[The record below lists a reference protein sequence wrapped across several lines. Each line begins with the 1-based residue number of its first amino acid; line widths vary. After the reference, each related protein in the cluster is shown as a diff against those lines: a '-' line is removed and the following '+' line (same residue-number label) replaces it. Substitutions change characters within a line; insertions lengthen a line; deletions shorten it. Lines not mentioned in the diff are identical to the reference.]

1 MCRAVASFVLFLALG
16 GRVLASWLP
25 EERLTFRPDTA
36 DNTTPNYARCIA
48 SDRAGNVHVVWY
60 GRWGQKSQVWYKR
73 LDALSGRWSENTVI
87 SHEPQ
92 GAISPCLAVDD
103 SGNVHVAW
111 QVATAQA
118 DTVLRYRCR
127 NVTSGIWDSVETV
140 ARGTYVRAPSLAA
153 RQDVVALVWSQQ
165 WLPQYQGVFLA
176 LRTRGGWSQPEMVSD
191 SFSRDQ
197 GTASVGV
204 GAGTISVLWKNGT
217 ADMIMFRQRE
227 ATGWARPETVFRGS
241 SAGPCLWIEPK
252 GTAHSIWTAS
262 ISGRD
267 RYVYRQRQEGIWRDA
282 VMLPET
288 YPMQE
293 PVSLGVEQS
302 GQIHLVWVAKDTVYY
317 ATAESSGRRWSVPLA
332 IGYGPYRRG
341 NPSLHVKPD
350 GDLQVAWTDNRHN
363 PYPYPDIYCRRY
375 GWLRDICVQRIVS
388 PLGIIDSGMA
398 VVPAV
403 WIANRGDSA
412 ETQVRVDFRLGDSGQ
427 QKVVTSIPPGDSAF
441 VQFDTCRLLSLGRIA
456 LCCSTALTGDAVP
469 ANNVSRDSIFVR
481 LRDVALD
488 SILYPRGL
496 LPRDTLR
503 PAVTVRNRGNVAT
516 EVRARFTI
524 LENGEVVY
532 SGQTTVPILAGAVRR
547 LEFPPWSGRV
557 GVFAAVCSVS
567 CPGDVHPENDT
578 GSTRFELF
586 YRDLGIED
594 ISWPA
599 GQVDSGVFG
608 LPLVQVRNL
617 GNTAERYRLFLAIG
631 ADYRDS
637 LEVQSLLPGQT
648 DTLRFAG
655 WTAQKRGLL
664 FAVCSLWCSGD
675 MNLGNNVAARPVFV
689 QVRDVA
695 VESIV
700 SPAGPI
706 AVDSVRPCARLRNQG
721 NTKVS
726 SRCCFLIESDSSG
739 TVYVDSADFYLA
751 PDSVAEVVFSGWQG
765 KPGRYGTMCFSSLGG
780 DMCPENDTLR
790 GAFVVY
796 RPEVRV
802 IRMTAPAA
810 VIDSGWYDC
819 PVVELHNVSPV
830 PLACL
835 CSLYIGPYY
844 AQVETV
850 AGMSPGETRR
860 HRFSEP
866 YYAVQRGWQPVL
878 CSILGFAGTSRMPA
892 CQLECS
898 LFVRVRDVSVEGILA
913 PSGNVGRGEIRPQ
926 ARVRNRGN
934 VTGKPGCWFAVRD
947 SAGELYRDSISLEL
961 KPGSDAVAEFRSASF
976 PSGRYS
982 ACAWTCME
990 GDRGRS
996 NDTAEADFRVVRMDA
1011 AAERIVQP
1019 SGVIRPGKVRP
1030 AAVVANLGEYNS
1042 DIEVMFWI
1050 MDSVPVYSDT
1060 VRLLRV
1066 GPGKETTALFRE
1078 WDARLGKYNVQAV
1091 TMVAGDEDPG
1101 NDSCVA
1107 QVRVELPRRWVQLQ
1121 EVPAGRANQP
1131 VRAGG
1136 CLVSLRDGLLAL
1148 KGGNT
1153 DECYRYSVNEDSWFA
1168 LSPLPPSAT
1177 GRKVKAGAAVCFD
1190 GVRLVYVLRGNRT
1203 REFLAYDVL
1212 TDSWRFLSALPE
1224 GTRMLKYGA
1233 GLAFLSGDTGR
1244 VLFVKGSGTCD
1255 VLVYWTKQ
1263 NQWHARRRLPRG
1275 PQDRPARRGTC
1286 LVVSAGRVFC
1296 LKGGTNEFY
1305 EYFPKGDS
1313 WVRRADLPAVGS
1325 SGLVRKVRDGA
1336 SLCADQSGCVYAF
1349 KGRSNEFWRYSVST
1363 DVWVQLDDFS
1373 FPEPVRKAGPGAAL
1387 AFFSG
1392 RVYALRGGSSRELW
1406 RYEPETAGKDTTTAT
1421 EGESGLAAHAGASPN
1436 AKWLGTDLFLL
1447 PGSAVVYDICGRQV
1461 QRTVL
1466 RNKSRFSF
1474 LPGVYFVR
1482 VAQDRH
1488 CHKVLLLR

>member
-1 MCRAVASFVLFLALG
+1 MCRAVAFSVFFLALG
-16 GRVLASWLP
+16 GRVLAGWLP

-36 DNTTPNYARCIA
+36 DYTTPNYARCVA
-48 SDRAGNVHVVWY
+48 SDRTGNVHVVWY
-60 GRWGQKSQVWYKR
+60 GRWQQKPQVWYKR
-73 LDALSGRWSENTVI
+73 LDALSGRWSENMVI

-92 GAISPCLAVDD
+92 GAINPCLAVDD

-127 NVTSGIWDSVETV
+127 HVAGGVWDSIETV
-140 ARGTYVRAPSLAA
+140 VRGTRMQTPSLAA

-176 LRTRGGWSQPEMVSD
+176 VRTRGGWSQPEMVSD
-191 SFSRDQ
+191 SLSRDQ
-197 GTASVGV
+197 GAGAVGIGAGSVGV
-204 GAGTISVLWKNGT
+204 LWRNGT
-217 ADMIMFRQRE
+217 ADLIMFRQRE
-227 ATGWARPETVFRGS
+227 TTGWAGPETVFRGA
-241 SAGPCLWIEPK
+241 SAAPCLWIEPK

-267 RYVYRQRQEGIWRDA
+267 RYVYRQKQEGIWRDA

-288 YPMQE
+288 YPMQG

-332 IGYGPYRRG
+332 IGFGPYGRG
-341 NPSLHVKPD
+341 NPSLHVQQE
-350 GDLQVAWTDNRHN
+350 GELQVVWTDNRHN
-363 PYPYPDIYCRRY
+363 PYPYSDIYCRRY
-375 GWLRDICVQRIVS
+375 GWLRDISVQRVVS
-388 PLGIIDSGMA
+388 PVGIIDSGMA
-398 VVPAV
+398 VAPAAWV
-403 WIANRGDSA
+403 ANWGDST

-427 QKVVTSIPPGDSAF
+427 LRMVTSILPGDSAL
-441 VQFDTCRLLSLGRIA
+441 VHFDTCKLLSLSWIG

-488 SILYPRGL
+488 SILTPRGL
-496 LPRDTLR
+496 LPLDTVR
-503 PAVTVRNRGNVAT
+503 PAATVRNRGNVAA
-516 EVRARFTI
+516 EARARFSI

-532 SGQTTVPILAGAVRR
+532 SGQTTVPIQAGVVRR
-547 LEFPPWSGRV
+547 LEFPPWAGKV
-557 GVFAAVCSVS
+557 GVFTAVCSVS
-567 CPGDVHPENDT
+567 CGGDIHPENDT

-594 ISWPA
+594 ITWPT

-608 LPLVQVRNL
+608 LPVVQVRNL
-617 GNTAERYRLFLAIG
+617 GNTTERYWAFLTIG
-631 ADYRDS
+631 ADYKDS

-648 DTLRFAG
+648 DTLHFAG

-664 FAVCSLWCSGD
+664 FAGCSLWCSGD
-675 MNLGNNVAARPVFV
+675 MNLSNNAAARTVFV
-689 QVRDVA
+689 QVRDAA

-706 AVDSVRPCARLRNQG
+706 TVDSVRPCVRLRNQG
-721 NTKVS
+721 NTKVI
-726 SRCCFLIESDSSG
+726 SRCGFLIESDSSG
-739 TVYVDSADFYLA
+739 IVYVDSVDAYLA
-751 PDSVAEVVFSGWQG
+751 PDSVTEVMFSSWQG
-765 KPGRYGTMCFSSLGG
+765 TPGRYRTACFSSLDG
-780 DMCPENDTLR
+780 DMRSENDTLR
-790 GAFVVY
+790 GEFLVY
-796 RPEVRV
+796 QPEVRV
-802 IRMTAPAA
+802 IRMLVPAA
-810 VIDSGWYDC
+810 VVDSGWYDR

-850 AGMSPGETRR
+850 AGMLPGEIRGY
-860 HRFSEP
+860 RFSEP

-878 CSILGFAGTSRMPA
+878 CSIFGFAGTSRTPA
-892 CQLECS
+892 CKLECS
-898 LFVRVRDVSVEGILA
+898 LFVRVRDASVEGILA
-913 PSGNVGRGEIRPQ
+913 PSGNVGRGEIRPRV
-926 ARVRNRGN
+926 RVRNRGN

-947 SAGELYRDSISLEL
+947 SAAELYRDSVSLEL
-961 KPGSDAVAEFRSASF
+961 EPGNDAVAEFRFTSF
-976 PSGRYS
+976 PSGRYR
-982 ACAWTCME
+982 AYAWTFME
-990 GDRGRS
+990 NDMVRA
-996 NDTAEADFRVVRMDA
+996 NDTTQAGFRVVRTDA
-1011 AAERIVQP
+1011 AAQRILQP
-1019 SGVIRPGKVRP
+1019 AGAIRPGRVRP
-1030 AAVVANLGEYNS
+1030 AAVVANLGECDS

-1050 MDSVPVYSDT
+1050 ADSLPVYSDT

-1066 GPGKETTALFRE
+1066 GVAKETTALFRD
-1078 WDARLGKYNVQAV
+1078 WDAGPGKYNVRVV
-1091 TMVAGDEDPG
+1091 TLVAGDENPG
-1101 NDSCVA
+1101 NDSCFA

-1121 EVPAGRANQP
+1121 EIPAGRAGQP

-1136 CLVSLRDGLLAL
+1136 CLVSLRDGLLGL

-1153 DECYRYSVNEDSWFA
+1153 DECYRYSGHEDSWFA
-1168 LSPLPPSAT
+1168 LSPLPPSPT
-1177 GRKVKAGAAVCFD
+1177 GRKVKAGAAICFD
-1190 GVRLVYVLRGNRT
+1190 GARRVYALRGNRT
-1203 REFLAYDVL
+1203 REFLAYDVI

-1233 GLAFLSGDTGR
+1233 GLGFLSGDTGR

-1263 NQWHARRRLPRG
+1263 NQWHARRRLPCG

-1286 LVVSAGRVFC
+1286 LVVSSGRVFC

-1313 WVRRADLPAVGS
+1313 WVRRADLPAVGN
-1325 SGLVRKVRDGA
+1325 SGLARRVRDGA

-1349 KGRSNEFWRYSVST
+1349 KGRSNEFWRYSVSA
-1363 DVWVQLDDFS
+1363 DVWVQLEDFP
-1373 FPEPVRKAGPGAAL
+1373 FPEPARKAGSGAAL
-1387 AFFSG
+1387 AFLSG
-1392 RVYALRGGSSRELW
+1392 CIYALRGGGSRELW
-1406 RYEPETAGKDTTTAT
+1406 RYEPEIAGKDTTTAT
-1421 EGESGLAAHAGASPN
+1421 EVEPGMAAQAGEAKKAG
-1436 AKWLGTDLFLL
+1436 WFRTEVFLL
-1447 PGSAVVYDICGRQV
+1447 PGSAVVYDVCGRQV
-1461 QRTVL
+1461 ERAVSDKL
-1466 RNKSRFSF
+1466 RLSSV
-1474 LPGVYFVR
+1474 PGVYFVR
-1482 VAQDRH
+1482 TTKDRR